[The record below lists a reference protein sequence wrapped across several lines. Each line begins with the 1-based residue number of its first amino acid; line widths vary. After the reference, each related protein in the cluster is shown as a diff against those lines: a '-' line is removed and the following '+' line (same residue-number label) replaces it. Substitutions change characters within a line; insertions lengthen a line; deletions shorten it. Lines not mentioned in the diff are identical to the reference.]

1 MRFSNK
7 YLFQCLFCLLS
18 ILLLWRCTPKAPQT
32 ITAHPPT
39 FTTADEPFANVYKIL
54 DGTWIGEFTIYE
66 DPNPPPVAE
75 VELKKLTRAQIE
87 RPELKISNQI
97 KVKQVYT
104 SESPYY
110 QTVTITDTYPDT
122 GKQEVSRGANK
133 VENGKMWC
141 VVNKPTETI
150 IHEGSTDGPST
161 IIWQSNQASP
171 QKIEYFYESVDEQF
185 YEIIGYGYYDGDD
198 TSLSPRLWFYGKY
211 ARQ

>member
-1 MRFSNK
+1 MTDAK
-7 YLFQCLFCLLS
+7 
-18 ILLLWRCTPKAPQT
+18 PV
-32 ITAHPPT
+32 
-39 FTTADEPFANVYKIL
+39 FTKADEAYSNVYKIL
-54 DGTWIGEFTIYE
+54 DGTWLGEFTIYE
-66 DPNPPPVAE
+66 DTDRRPLGE
-75 VELKKLTRAQIE
+75 IEMKKLSTAQIQ
-87 RPELKISNQI
+87 RPSLKISNTI

-141 VVNKPTETI
+141 VVNKPTESI

-161 IIWQSNQASP
+161 IIWQSRQTSP
-171 QKIEYFYESVDEQF
+171 QKIEYFYESVDELF
-185 YEIIGYGYYDGDD
+185 YEIIGYGYYEGDD
-198 TSLSPRLWFYGKY
+198 TNLSPRLWFYGKY

>member
-1 MRFSNK
+1 MRL
-7 YLFQCLFCLLS
+7 LFNSLLCMCIIS
-18 ILLLWRCTPKAPQT
+18 VLWNCTAKVPHQ
-32 ITAHPPT
+32 ITDSKPT
-39 FTTADEPFANVYKIL
+39 FTAADKPFADVYKIL

-66 DPNPPPVAE
+66 DPNPRPVGE
-75 VELKKLTRAQIE
+75 VEMKKLTTAQIQ
-87 RPELKISNQI
+87 RPDLKVSNKIS
-97 KVKQVYT
+97 VKQIYT

-133 VENGKMWC
+133 IENGKMWC

-150 IHEGSTDGPST
+150 IHEGSTDGPTT
-161 IIWQSNQASP
+161 IIWQSNQSSP

-198 TSLSPRLWFYGKY
+198 ISLSPRLWFYGKY